1 MKRIMLDTNVYEHM
15 LRYFSEA
22 ELQSIFTQNSLVFYG
37 NEIVRK
43 ELREISAALK
53 IAVDR
58 RLRSLRIVLL
68 NLYDELNGEHVYS
81 VTAEMELLAEKYF
94 VAYRMAGGIKPKEK
108 VLDDFIIVACASLKN
123 LDVIVSEDAK
133 TMLSKDALSAYKL
146 VNGLDSKRTPDFIS
160 FEGFKELLRGVN
172 LD

>member
-22 ELQSIFTQNSLVFYG
+22 ELQSLFRQNLLVFYG
-37 NEIVRK
+37 NAIVRK
-43 ELREISAALK
+43 ELRGISAALK

-68 NLYDELNGEHVYS
+68 NLYDGLNGEHAYS
-81 VTAEMELLAEKYF
+81 ITVEMEVLAEKYF
-94 VAYRMAGGIKPKEK
+94 VAYRMAGGIKSKNE
-108 VLDDFIIVACASLKN
+108 VLDDFTIVACASSKN
-123 LDVIVSEDAK
+123 LDVVVSEDAK
-133 TMLSKDALSAYKL
+133 TMLSKEALSAYRL
-146 VNGLDSKRTPDFIS
+146 VNSLDAKRTPDFIS
-160 FEGFKELLRGVN
+160 FEDFKELLRGVN